1 MFTAIKGHGAYLNNK
16 QINTSKTE
24 GEKQMCPLIISP
36 LSFSKGCIQK

>member
-24 GEKQMCPLIISP
+24 GKKQLCAPTISS
-36 LSFSKGCIQK
+36 L